1 MQKTRS
7 RTTLEIGLLP
17 MGFLGSPEN
26 ENVRKNLR
34 TNSFFRKGGSQKVIA
49 ASSDAVDP
57 RHSAKARPRH
67 VRGCVKGQLHP
78 VRTEKCSSQER
89 QEKNTCFARLF
100 KRIVY
105 RSRPKEVPA
114 NSSPNPGPNSS
125 PSSTGRPWTH
135 TVWRRKQHSTLAQ
148 LMMLF
153 FLSNSRCN
161 QHGHAAMGVR
171 F

>member
-17 MGFLGSPEN
+17 MGFWGSPEN

-89 QEKNTCFARLF
+89 QKKTLALHDSLS
-100 KRIVY
+100 V
-105 RSRPKEVPA
+105 
-114 NSSPNPGPNSS
+114 SSVNPGPKKFPRIPAPTPALTPALVLQDVLRLTQFGGENSI
-125 PSSTGRPWTH
+125 PPLLSS
-135 TVWRRKQHSTLAQ
+135 
-148 LMMLF
+148 
-153 FLSNSRCN
+153 
-161 QHGHAAMGVR
+161 
-171 F
+171 